1 MGFLLWNSNNYT
13 QRRIIYEVKELLT
26 EKILVFGV
34 QDITNRVIC
43 TLYRAY
49 NVRKASHSKYVYTG

>member
-1 MGFLLWNSNNYT
+1 MKFNNYT
-13 QRRIIYEVKELLT
+13 QRRIIYEVKKMLT

-49 NVRKASHSKYVYTG
+49 NFNELLAQVR